1 MTSYAGRHRA
11 PKSTLPVARMGIT
24 AATSLAAVV
33 VAVPAAGAASA
44 APSVAAAPSATA
56 SKSTSTATIRTLWLG
71 HRGGLVK
78 QVQRKV
84 GVSADGVYGPRTKA
98 AVKRWQKRH
107 GLVADGVVGPRTA
120 AKMGLRATSTRSS
133 KKASRSSARTS
144 SGSSIVSTAS
154 RYYGTP
160 YRYGGTSPSSGFD
173 CSGFTGHVY
182 KQHGKSIPRTAE
194 QQRRAATRTSNPQ
207 PGDLVFFG
215 APAYHVGIYAGG
227 GKIIDSGRSGTSV
240 SKRAIWTNQV
250 SYGRF

>member
-1 MTSYAGRHRA
+1 MTAYAGRHRT
-11 PKSTLPVARMGIT
+11 PKSTPSLSRMGAT
-24 AATSLAAVV
+24 AATSLAAVA

-44 APSVAAAPSATA
+44 APSVAATPSAT
-56 SKSTSTATIRTLWLG
+56 SGTSTSTATIRTLWLG

-84 GVSADGVYGPRTKA
+84 GVGVDGVYGPRTKA

-120 AKMGLRATSTRSS
+120 AKMGLRATTTK

-144 SGSSIVSTAS
+144 TTTGIVSTAA
-154 RYYGTP
+154 RYYGTR
-160 YRYGGTSPSSGFD
+160 YRYGGTSPTSGFD
-173 CSGFTGHVY
+173 CSGFTGYVY
-182 KQHGKSIPRTAE
+182 KKHGKALPRTAE
-194 QQRRAATRTSNPQ
+194 QQRRAASKTSNPQ

-215 APAYHVGIYAGG
+215 APAYHVGIYAGA

>member
-1 MTSYAGRHRA
+1 MNAYAGRHRA
-11 PKSTLPVARMGIT
+11 PKSTPSIARAGAT
-24 AATSLAAVV
+24 AATSLAAVA

-44 APSVAAAPSATA
+44 APASVATPAATA
-56 SKSTSTATIRTLWLG
+56 ASSTSTATIRTLWQG

-84 GVSADGVYGPRTKA
+84 GVSADGVFGPRTKS

-107 GLVADGVVGPRTA
+107 GLTADGVVGPRTA
-120 AKMGLRATSTRSS
+120 AKMGLRATTA
-133 KKASRSSARTS
+133 KKKTASRTSTRTS
-144 SGSSIVSTAS
+144 SIVATAA

-160 YRYGGTSPSSGFD
+160 YRYGGTSPSTGFD
-173 CSGFTGHVY
+173 CSGFTGYVL
-182 KQHGKSIPRTAE
+182 KQHGKSLPRTAE
-194 QQRRAATRTSNPQ
+194 AQRRAAWKTSNPQ

-215 APAYHVGIYAGG
+215 APAYHVGIYAGA